1 MKEVLNAM
9 VQAVGD
15 QAIALGTVADQVTAL
30 KQTLARQFPD
40 IADELQGQVKEDQ
53 EKSRKDVYELQV
65 SLAKLREA
73 IAQLAETPPPPEA
86 EAKKV
91 DAEPKVERK
100 RKAQKA
106 PARDGG

>member
-73 IAQLAETPPPPEA
+73 IAQLPEA
-86 EAKKV
+86 PPLPEAKKV

-100 RKAQKA
+100 CKAQKA